1 MKTKLLLVVMLL
13 LLLPTTIYAVNARVE
28 TIEGDVFQVNDF
40 SMDGRRTFSVD
51 RAGGIGR
58 LDWKEITSFEI
69 KQMGVNYWVEVQF
82 TNEKKD
88 TLRLRQFSSFKGKS
102 DFGQVSIPF
111 EKVKK
116 VSLLLSSNEEKKRED
131 QAVKESVLPTDSPS
145 SELARITLRN
155 GDILMGDL
163 LAESISIMTI
173 YGTISFKKMDIQKL
187 NLGKAAGGQKEGE
200 KDILFSKYGDK
211 LTGTITETYLRVK
224 LRTDTDVSIPRQ
236 HIQEIEFAI
245 SPDTERK

>member
-1 MKTKLLLVVMLL
+1 MKTKLLLVVTVLIL
-13 LLLPTTIYAVNARVE
+13 VPVTIYAVNARVE
-28 TIEGDVFQVNDF
+28 TVEGDLFQVSDF
-40 SMDGRRTFSVD
+40 SMDGRRTFSID

-69 KQMGVNYWVEVQF
+69 KPMGGNYWIEVQF
-82 TNEKKD
+82 TTEKKD
-88 TLRLRQFSSFKGKS
+88 TLRLRQFSSFKGRS

-116 VSLLLSSNEEKKRED
+116 VSLLLTGDEGKKKED
-131 QAVKESVLPTDSPS
+131 LTMKESILPADSTP

-163 LAESISIMTI
+163 LAESISIRTI
-173 YGTISFKKMDIQKL
+173 YGTISFKKMDIQKV
-187 NLGKAAGGQKEGE
+187 NLGKGAGGQKEGE
-200 KDILFSKYGDK
+200 KDILYSKYGDK
-211 LTGTITETYLRVK
+211 LTGTITETYLKVK
-224 LRTDTDVSIPRQ
+224 LRTDTDVSILRQ

-245 SPDTERK
+245 SPDMERK